1 MITQEERNIIL
12 KILRPY
18 KPKKIGVFGSRAR
31 SDHSDKSDLDLLV
44 DIENI
49 NLLELVELEN
59 SLSRLLNV
67 KVDLVTEASLNKH
80 LRPLIEKKIQYILQE
95 ENWHS

>member
-1 MITQEERNIIL
+1 MVTQEERNIIL
-12 KILRPY
+12 KTLSPY
-18 KPKKIGVFGSRAR
+18 KPKKVGIFGSRIR
-31 SDHSDKSDLDLLV
+31 SDYSEKSDLDLLV

-49 NLLELVELEN
+49 NLLELVEIEN

-80 LRPLIEKKIQYILQE
+80 LRPLIEKQIEYILQE
-95 ENWHS
+95 EGQDS

>member
-1 MITQEERNIIL
+1 MITQKERNIIL
-12 KILRPY
+12 KTLRPY
-18 KPKKIGVFGSRAR
+18 RPKKIGVFGSRAR

-59 SLSRLLNV
+59 SLSRLLNI

-80 LRPLIEKKIQYILQE
+80 LRPLIEKQIEYILQE
-95 ENWHS
+95 EGQDS